1 MGVEKVPDE
10 TEGGCKRG
18 VILEGNDDNPE
29 RGTHQA
35 PSHWEP

>member
-1 MGVEKVPDE
+1 MGVEMVPDE
-10 TEGGCKRG
+10 TEGGLQ